1 MKQRWAIAA
10 VTGFTALTAV
20 SDLRLVIAV
29 LQSGPYSWAATPS
42 HAFLLGNGG
51 ILPALWKMSLSMTLL
66 TWWLGALLLPAH
78 RPWLRIANGIF
89 GGWQLAQV
97 TLIWLG
103 VISVLL
109 QVAEMPTTLRN
120 VGLIVGD
127 TALRWIIPLTL
138 CLPALQLGL
147 GEWAYRVSR
156 RVERTQATN
165 TIASTEAG

>member
-29 LQSGPYSWAATPS
+29 LQSGHNSWAAAPS

-66 TWWLGALLLPAH
+66 AWWLRALLMPAH

-103 VISVLL
+103 VIGILL

-120 VGLIVGD
+120 VRLIVRD
-127 TALRWIIPLTL
+127 TDLLWIIPLTL
-138 CLPALQLGL
+138 CLPAAQLGL

-165 TIASTEAG
+165 TIASMEAG